1 MDKTPRMVIPSNA
14 ALPSGITSRW
24 MVQRLGLGGFTRNAS
39 ARRDGTWPSQRN
51 LQQPRSVHAR
61 RNDEIHVTDL
71 ARLGGC
77 HNQAA
82 LAARRTSFVSTY
94 PQEGQANIK
103 RNPSKK
109 QRMTMTRK
117 EQMMKKQEMMQ
128 HNMWSCE

>member
-1 MDKTPRMVIPSNA
+1 LTSEGQGSGDYGSA
-14 ALPSGITSRW
+14 ARA
-24 MVQRLGLGGFTRNAS
+24 FS
-39 ARRDGTWPSQRN
+39 AQDFSAKNPWFH
-51 LQQPRSVHAR
+51 QQPRSVHAR

-77 HNQAA
+77 HNEAA
-82 LAARRTSFVSTY
+82 HAARRTSFVSTY

-128 HNMWSCE
+128 HNM